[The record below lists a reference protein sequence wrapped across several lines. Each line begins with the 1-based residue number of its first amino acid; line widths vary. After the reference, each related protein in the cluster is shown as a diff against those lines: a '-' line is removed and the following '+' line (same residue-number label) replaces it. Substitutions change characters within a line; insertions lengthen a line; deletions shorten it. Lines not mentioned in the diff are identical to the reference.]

1 MHPKTA
7 YFLHNPRCSKSRE
20 ALALIQDKNL
30 DVEVIEYLKAPL
42 NYAQLASIAN
52 ALNVEVKTMLRSKEA
67 EFKAQNLKLDALSDE
82 QILKLIEAHP
92 KLLERP
98 ILVMNNQARIGRP
111 PETIMELL
119 D

>member
-1 MHPKTA
+1 MHPQTA

-20 ALALIQDKNL
+20 ALALVQDKNL
-30 DVEVIEYLKAPL
+30 DIEVIEYLKSPL
-42 NYAQLASIAN
+42 SYEQLESIAK
-52 ALNVEVKTMLRSKEA
+52 ALNVDVKAMLRSKEA
-67 EFKAQNLKLDALSDE
+67 EFKAQNLELDTLNDE
-82 QILKLIEAHP
+82 QILRLIEAHP

-98 ILVMNNQARIGRP
+98 ILVINNQARIGRP